1 MSTFRSNLKTALKAL
16 AVTLC
21 VCMLFT
27 TPSTAWA
34 INDEDSNASLA
45 SLYYEKNNSDDAMFA
60 LMDAFDAIVRS
71 SFDGSDRPM
80 RSVSPI
86 MSIKR
91 SVIDS
96 ETLGVDK
103 NITITNVQFVADETA
118 SSQGVGIQSSG
129 LNQSG
134 KVRIYYDDGASWYEC
149 AVNISTNAH
158 TASVLSSSA
167 NSYGFVLPIDNM
179 NLTSNLTCSFNCEA
193 GGQLCSWCVSHG
205 YTELIRS
212 KPHNGQDISFSGIS
226 GRYIRAVASGTTRSL
241 HDSGYGNYVII
252 THSNGSVTKYAHMIA
267 NTNLDCYVNQGDI
280 IGQVGNTGL
289 STGAH
294 LHFQLEIPSGN
305 PVDPVPYL
313 QGAETFVPIFASPK
327 TYIVVDG
334 PLNLRSEPLITSTS
348 AGTLVD
354 GTEIKIS
361 ELSLG
366 NNNFIFGLIS
376 DGTYAG
382 KWIAVGTV
390 TGDMY
395 AVNISDRW
403 RVLDEDLNVRE
414 SASSSA
420 SSYGVISNGSTFYIT
435 DAIKNGDFIF
445 GKISVSPSPSLH
457 SSSTCSASD
466 AIGHWVAINYCV
478 NW

>member
-1 MSTFRSNLKTALKAL
+1 MSTFKSNFKTALKAL

-21 VCMLFT
+21 VCVLFAT
-27 TPSTAWA
+27 IPTVWA
-34 INDEDSNASLA
+34 INDENNASHC
-45 SLYYEKNNSDDAMFA
+45 YEKNDSDDAMFA
-60 LMDAFDAIVRS
+60 LMDAFDAIVQS
-71 SFDGSDRPM
+71 SFDGSDGAMCSIAPITLIM
-80 RSVSPI
+80 RGI
-86 MSIKR
+86 
-91 SVIDS
+91 IDS

-103 NITITNVQFVADETA
+103 NITITNVQFVDEETA
-118 SSQGVGIQSSG
+118 SSPSLGVQSSG

-134 KVRIYYDDGASWYEC
+134 KLRIYYDDGASWYEC
-149 AVNISTNAH
+149 AVNISTNVQ
-158 TASVLSSSA
+158 TASTSSPSA

-193 GGQLCSWCVSHG
+193 DGQLCSWCVSHG
-205 YTELIRS
+205 YTTLIRS

-241 HDSGYGNYVII
+241 YDSDYGYYVTI
-252 THSNGSVTKYAHMIA
+252 THDDGSVTKYAHMIA

-313 QGAETFVPIFASPK
+313 QGAETFVPSFASPK
-327 TYIVVDG
+327 TYIIVDG
-334 PLNLRSEPLITSTS
+334 PLNLRSEPLTTSTS
-348 AGTLVD
+348 AGTLTD

-366 NNNFIFGLIS
+366 NNDFIFGLIS
-376 DGTYAG
+376 EGIYAG

-390 TGDMY
+390 NGDMY

-403 RVLDEDLNVRE
+403 RVLDGDLNVRE
-414 SASSSA
+414 NAASSA
-420 SSYGVISNGSTFYIT
+420 SSYGVITNGSTFYIT
-435 DAIKNGDFIF
+435 DAVKNGDFIF
-445 GKISVSPSPSLH
+445 GKISASPSPILH
-457 SSSTCSASD
+457 SSSTCSVSD
-466 AIGHWVAINYCV
+466 TIGHWVAINYCV
-478 NW
+478 NG